1 MTSVGSGP
9 WPSYEAHFRDRL
21 QLALRRADANS
32 YINGWYANMVRQR
45 LQALLEIGVPEQF
58 KFLESKHDKAIVHA
72 DFSKL
77 H

>member
-1 MTSVGSGP
+1 MWAVDLGRRTKLTFVTDCNLLF
-9 WPSYEAHFRDRL
+9 E
-21 QLALRRADANS
+21 RADANS

-77 H
+77 R